1 MEKLNLDK
9 RLLKRFGVTMALA
22 FLVISGLFF
31 LRQRHGVAGIIVL
44 ISCVFFIAG
53 LILPI
58 LLKPV
63 YIVWMRLAF
72 ILGWINTRVIL
83 IGLFYLVFAPA
94 GLVIRLLK
102 IDLLE
107 RKHKKESYWKKKEK
121 LDFSPLNYE
130 RRF

>member
-9 RLLKRFGVTMALA
+9 RTLRKFGITMASV
-22 FLVISGLFF
+22 FLVISSLFF
-31 LRQRHGVAGIIVL
+31 FRHKYNAAVNSLAVF
-44 ISCVFFIAG
+44 CVFIFMG
-53 LILPI
+53 LVLPV

-63 YIVWMRLAF
+63 YIAWMRFAF

-83 IGLFYLVFAPA
+83 VIVFYLVFTPL
-94 GLVIRLLK
+94 GLLMRLFR

-107 RKHKKESYWKKKEK
+107 RKSRAGSYWKKKEK
-121 LDFSPLNYE
+121 TGGGILDYE

>member
-9 RLLKRFGVTMALA
+9 RLLKKFGVTMALV

-31 LRQRHGVAGIIVL
+31 LRQRIGAAGAAAVL
-44 ISCVFFIAG
+44 SFVFFIAG
-53 LILPI
+53 LIFSI

-63 YIVWMRLAF
+63 YIIWMRFAF

-83 IGLFYLVFAPA
+83 ILLFYLVFTPV
-94 GLVIRLLK
+94 GLAMKLLK
-102 IDLLE
+102 VDLLE

-121 LDFSPLNYE
+121 FDFSPLNYE